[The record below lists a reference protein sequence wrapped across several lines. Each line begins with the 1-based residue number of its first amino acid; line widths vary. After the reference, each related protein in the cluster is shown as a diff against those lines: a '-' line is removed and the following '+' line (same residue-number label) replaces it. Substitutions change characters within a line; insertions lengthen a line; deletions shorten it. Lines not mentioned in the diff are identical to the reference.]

1 MSYYRYWSPQE
12 NFYYASQNTNFEVA
26 QERTPGSYSKYSG
39 LDDKL
44 ECFHFY
50 MMMIK
55 FGMGRA
61 TWDAAQ
67 EIRDGKISR
76 AEGVMLVNK
85 YDTEFPDRYF
95 QDFLRYISIN
105 EKLFFETVDKFRSD
119 NLWKKKSNHWEL
131 REPVYNLE

>member
-1 MSYYRYWSPQE
+1 
-12 NFYYASQNTNFEVA
+12 
-26 QERTPGSYSKYSG
+26 
-39 LDDKL
+39 
-44 ECFHFY
+44 